1 MNRSSLLL
9 LLVPILIL
17 STFTG
22 CSALQ
27 APNSDLGTP
36 GASAVSDGTWRVEAR
51 GRFVNEGRTQI
62 QVDLEIQRVGDP
74 SRTIASPSV
83 LTVVGED
90 AVVEISGNGAD
101 LTCSVAVVR
110 KDSQVLATVTTIIAQ
125 GGRVVARP
133 MLRFPIG
140 S

>member
-1 MNRSSLLL
+1 MNRLSLLL
-9 LLVPILIL
+9 LLVV

-27 APNSDLGTP
+27 APNSELGTP
-36 GASAVSDGTWRVEAR
+36 GASAISDGTWRVEAR

-101 LTCSVAVVR
+101 LTCSVATVR
-110 KDSQVLATVTTIIAQ
+110 KDSRVLVTVATVIAQ

-133 MLRFPIG
+133 MLRFPLD